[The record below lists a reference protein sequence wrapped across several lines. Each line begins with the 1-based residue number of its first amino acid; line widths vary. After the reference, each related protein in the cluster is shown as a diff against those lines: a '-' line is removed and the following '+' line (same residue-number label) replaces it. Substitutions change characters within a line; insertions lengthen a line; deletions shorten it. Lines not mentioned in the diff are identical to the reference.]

1 MARVVA
7 DEMDKVA
14 QELARHGESSLKAIG
29 ARLAEGVALVR
40 AAAAWIVPAYGVN
53 PRAAHAVAVPYLKL
67 WGLVTGGWQLGRGA
81 LAAQKHLSAGNGD
94 ARFLVA
100 KIQTARFYA
109 EAVLPQAAGLAHAV
123 TASGDATVALP
134 AEQF

>member
-1 MARVVA
+1 MVQTV
-7 DEMDKVA
+7 
-14 QELARHGESSLKAIG
+14 S
-29 ARLAEGVALVR
+29 
-40 AAAAWIVPAYGVN
+40 AAADPPSYRPPATQNCSAAEWVVPANGAN
-53 PRAAHAVAVPYLKL
+53 PRAAHAVAVPYLTL

-81 LAAQKHLSAGNGD
+81 LAAQKHLTAGFGD

-109 EAVLPQAAGLAHAV
+109 DGLLPTAAGLAQAV
-123 TASGDATVALP
+123 TASGDATVALA